1 MIKFS
6 TSYHIYPDAM
16 RAVLHVDPVVAV
28 VPQSLDSQVLPCTD
42 TVPCSCFNE
51 EVLWYL

>member
-6 TSYHIYPDAM
+6 TSYHTYTDAM

-28 VPQSLDSQVLPCTD
+28 VPQSLNAQVLPCTD
-42 TVPCSCFNE
+42 TVPSSCFYE